1 MDRRNLVSGKS
12 TSDATAFETEGFT
25 PQANSLVLLFVTSAR
40 PALGGGVATVPSV
53 TGNGLRWVLERSVL
67 YGANS
72 DRRLSCFRAST
83 ATPLSDGA
91 VIDFGTE
98 TQDFCAWSMFE
109 YTNVDVSSADGGSA
123 IAQPFAV
130 TSTGQ
135 SLTATLSP
143 SADPRRNVAVGA
155 LAVDSASGAAIDVSP
170 GAGYSEID
178 ELGVTQF
185 LSKAGTLHTQD
196 AQASSAVIS
205 WTWNSAQSAAA
216 LVLEI
221 KAAPPVGPD
230 PDPDPGSGTTDDEKR
245 ALVERL
251 EPVLFFHPSE
261 QFFPSDAKRF
271 VEHAALWT
279 AGTPPD
285 DKNAWGGRPGDQFPR
300 NPTVPAGRLSAR
312 ADEAGDFRFGEEL
325 GGGGDHR
332 FLELGGWKD
341 LSEAHEDGVTAQT
354 SNRFSDR
361 DAIAARYD
369 GDLESSRFCYHAEVI
384 DEKGLQTVASR
395 APGLNLA
402 PLLTA
407 LDSPAMVC
415 YYFFFPAH
423 EQRVESSS
431 CENVEAREV
440 SSHAGDWQCIAIL
453 GEGSGPAFTPKFL
466 GRTGLRP
473 YQDPV
478 PPYQYDDDQKSVMM
492 VSEWTGF
499 DPQLSDGHPR
509 LYVAAGTHSLHTSAG
524 ALQKV
529 DPYPPGQ
536 QPQHCGTLDT
546 PSPAGPST
554 DPALTATKD
563 IAILLAK
570 MAAAGPFGFL
580 GATAA
585 LVSCVV
591 EIANYRAPFA
601 PFGATAESQ
610 ADLERIPAAPGAGK
624 TVKPPGL
631 VLADAGADVEEW
643 RSRPAAPVTLNG
655 RVYDCVVNRTE
666 QSWWPHPDGLRGF
679 HGRWGQHVTAD
690 ALSRRAGPRFPNYPL
705 MFLQA
710 LADGLG
716 RTPPVLRLDG

>member
-1 MDRRNLVSGKS
+1 MDRRDLVSGKS
-12 TSDATAFETEGFT
+12 TADATAFETAGFT

-40 PALGGGVATVPSV
+40 PALGGGVASVPTV
-53 TGNGLRWVLERSVL
+53 TGNGLRWVLARSVL

-83 ATPLSDGA
+83 PTPLGDGA

-109 YTNVDVSSADGGSA
+109 YTGVDVSSADGGSA
-123 IAQPFAV
+123 IVQPFAV
-130 TSTGQ
+130 TATGQ

-143 SADPRRNVAVGA
+143 SADPRRNKVVGA
-155 LAVDSASGAAIDVSP
+155 LAVDSAGGAAIDVSP

-178 ELGVTQF
+178 ELAVTQF

-216 LVLEI
+216 LVFEI
-221 KAAPPVGPD
+221 KAAPPVD
-230 PDPDPGSGTTDDEKR
+230 PDPDPKTGTTDDEKR
-245 ALVERL
+245 ALVERF

-271 VEHAALWT
+271 VEHAALWR
-279 AGTPPD
+279 AGTPGD
-285 DKNAWGGRPGDQFPR
+285 DKNLWGGRPGDPFPR
-300 NPTVPAGRLSAR
+300 TPTVPAGSLVAQ
-312 ADEAGDFRFGEEL
+312 AGEGDDFRFDEEL
-325 GGGGDHR
+325 GAGNDHR
-332 FLELGGWKD
+332 FLEIGGWKD
-341 LSEAHEDGVTAQT
+341 LSEAHEDGVTMQT

-361 DAIAARYD
+361 DAIAARYV
-369 GDLESSRFCYHAEVI
+369 GDLEASRFWYHAEVI
-384 DEKGLQTVASR
+384 DADGLRTVARR
-395 APGLNLA
+395 APGLNLE
-402 PLLTA
+402 PLVAA
-407 LDSPAMVC
+407 LESPTMVC

-423 EQRVESSS
+423 DQGVESNS

-440 SSHAGDWQCIAIL
+440 SSHAGDWQCLAIL
-453 GEGSGPAFTPKFL
+453 GEGSGKAFTPKFL

-473 YQDPV
+473 YRDP

-492 VSEWTGF
+492 VGAWTGF
-499 DPQLSDGHPR
+499 DPQLSEGHPR
-509 LYVAAGTHSLHTSAG
+509 LYVAAGTHSLYTSAG
-524 ALQKV
+524 ALQVV
-529 DPYPPGQ
+529 DPYPPGRE
-536 QPQHCGTLDT
+536 PQHCGTLDA

-570 MAAAGPFGFL
+570 MIAAGPFGFL

-585 LVSCVV
+585 LISCVV

-601 PFGATAESQ
+601 PFGAAPESH
-610 ADLERIPAAPGAGK
+610 ADPERIPTAPGAGK

-631 VLADAGADVEEW
+631 TLADAGTDVVEW
-643 RSRPAAPVTLNG
+643 RSRPSAPVTLNG
-655 RVYDCVVNRTE
+655 REYDCVVNRFK
-666 QSWWPHPDGLRGF
+666 QSWWPHPDGLHGF
-679 HGRWGQHVTAD
+679 HGRWGQHVTSDPLA
-690 ALSRRAGPRFPNYPL
+690 RRAGPRFPNYPL

-710 LADGLG
+710 LADGVS
-716 RTPPVLRLDG
+716 RTPPLLDLNG